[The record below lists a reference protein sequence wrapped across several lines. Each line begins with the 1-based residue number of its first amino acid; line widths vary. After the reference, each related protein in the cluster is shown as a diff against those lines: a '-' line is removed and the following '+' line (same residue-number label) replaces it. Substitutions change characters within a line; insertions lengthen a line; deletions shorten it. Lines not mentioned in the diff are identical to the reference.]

1 MNNIKLDSFL
11 LEKINLKNKEHLLL
25 IKKFEFDNDVRKY
38 NYPHHGSF
46 YNLVTSNGYT
56 DDIFNTFFVIKY
68 EDRIIGYLEIEKS
81 KDVYLNYAIL
91 KEERGK
97 GLGPKVLKE
106 LSDYLLNE
114 YRDSIDKIDILV
126 DNKNKPSLKATIK
139 SGFEEVENQNGFTT
153 YRRK

>member
-1 MNNIKLDSFL
+1 MNNIKLDSFI
-11 LEKINLKNKEHLLL
+11 LEKMNLKDKDHLLL

-38 NYPHHGSF
+38 NYPYSGSF

-56 DDIFNTFFVIKY
+56 DDIFNSFFVIKY

-81 KDVYLNYAIL
+81 KEVYLNYALL

-97 GLGPKVLKE
+97 GLGPQVLKE
-106 LSDYLLNE
+106 LSDYLLRE
-114 YRDSIDKIDILV
+114 YKNSIDKIDIIV

-139 SGFEEVENQNGFTT
+139 SGFEEVENLNGFTT
-153 YRRK
+153 YRKR